1 MSSGCT
7 FAVGLATIVV
17 HDQAKRGEQKRD
29 TQCEETPSHHRS
41 PSVGNTV
48 MYIIIAAPWTKL
60 GESVRRNQFANA
72 IRLCRGRREPAQDS

>member
-41 PSVGNTV
+41 PSVDDTV
-48 MYIIIAAPWTKL
+48 VKIIIAAPGTTV
-60 GESVRRNQFANA
+60 GETVRPNQSAKA
-72 IRLCRGRREPAQDS
+72 R